1 MINELRKI
9 LTDRITVKQEEK
21 NLISFQ
27 VSSGTANR
35 SAEAQKPDHLALQS
49 CFCSAGEGEI
59 PLNAGAGLYEIKC
72 SLPTC

>member
-21 NLISFQ
+21 NQISFQ

-35 SAEAQKPDHLALQS
+35 SAGAQNL
-49 CFCSAGEGEI
+49 I
-59 PLNAGAGLYEIKC
+59 I
-72 SLPTC
+72 

>member
-21 NLISFQ
+21 IKLVSKCPQ
-27 VSSGTANR
+27 VPQTDPQER
-35 SAEAQKPDHLALQS
+35 KT